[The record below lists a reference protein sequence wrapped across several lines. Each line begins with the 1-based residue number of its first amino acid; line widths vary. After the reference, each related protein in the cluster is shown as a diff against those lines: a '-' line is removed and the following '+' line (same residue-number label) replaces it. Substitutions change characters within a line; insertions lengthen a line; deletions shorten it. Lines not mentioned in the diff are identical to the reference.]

1 MEIIFAS
8 LNDQE
13 TRFTLS
19 GADTSFANAFRRA
32 MYAEV
37 PTLAI
42 EYVRIYDNTSALFD
56 EMLSHRLGLIPLITE
71 PGMFVRETE
80 CSCNGTGCSG
90 CSITFSMSV
99 EGPRMVTSGD
109 LISSDPA
116 IRPALDTI
124 PIVKLE
130 KGQKVVIEARAI
142 INTGKEHSKW
152 QPVTVCGYKN
162 YPVVEVASNCDAC
175 GLCIEEC
182 PRAILVKKNGKVG
195 IADGRLED
203 CSLCRLCEKACL
215 NSGIGEEPAIRIT
228 SDPNRFIFVV
238 ESDGS
243 LKVKEVM
250 EGAARFLKNHSET
263 LAQELEQV
271 SGVTFE

>member
-8 LNDQE
+8 LQDKE
-13 TRFTLS
+13 SRFVLS
-19 GADTSFANAFRRA
+19 GADPSFANALRRA

-56 EMLSHRLGLIPLITE
+56 EMLSHRLGLIPIITE
-71 PGMFVRETE
+71 PGTFVRETE
-80 CSCNGTGCSG
+80 CSCGMTGCSA

-99 EGPRMVTSGD
+99 EGPKMVTSGD
-109 LISSDPA
+109 LLSSDPA
-116 IRPALDTI
+116 IRPASDTI
-124 PIVKLE
+124 SIVKLE
-130 KGQKVVIEARAI
+130 KGQKVVLEARAVL
-142 INTGKEHSKW
+142 NTGREHSKW

-162 YPVVEVASNCDAC
+162 YPVITFASNCDAC

-182 PRAILVKKNGKVG
+182 PRGILEVKGTRVGVIDGK
-195 IADGRLED
+195 LEE

-215 NSGIGEEPAIRIT
+215 NSGIGDEPAIGIS
-228 SDPNRFIFVV
+228 SDPERFIFVV

-243 LKVKEVM
+243 LKISEIM
-250 EGAARFLKNHSET
+250 EGAIRFLKDHADGLSR
-263 LAQELEQV
+263 ELEEV
-271 SGVTFE
+271 SG